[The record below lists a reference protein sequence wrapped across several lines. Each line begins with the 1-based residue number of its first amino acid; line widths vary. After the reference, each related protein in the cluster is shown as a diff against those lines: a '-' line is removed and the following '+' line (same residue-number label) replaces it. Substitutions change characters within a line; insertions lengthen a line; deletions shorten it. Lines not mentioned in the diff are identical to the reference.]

1 MNGSSVPLQL
11 IDSVLL
17 RYNVGDVLLLL
28 LGLSIIAAL
37 VLRSRKAFSSQA
49 IAFGFLLMLTPGSAL
64 EPGDGSLLGSV
75 IQYKFFGLVL
85 LLAGPI
91 LYVTARR

>member
-1 MNGSSVPLQL
+1 MNGLLPLQL

-17 RYNVGDVLLLL
+17 QYNVGDVLLLL
-28 LGLSIIAAL
+28 LGLSVLGAL
-37 VLRSRKAFSSQA
+37 VMRSRKVFSTQA
-49 IAFGFLLMLTPGSAL
+49 LAFGLLLVLTPGNAL

-85 LLAGPI
+85 LLAAPI